1 MRTSSKASP
10 RDEFRDGPAVGRI
23 GRLGS
28 RAGPPPEGWTSLI
41 GTRANVL
48 VTGPAEALTAFVRDA
63 RPAMREPVRWA
74 ANTALMQ
81 SEPAAHTRVILTDV
95 NALDDAGQQWLMQ
108 RLNEPDGAD
117 TQVIS
122 LSSVPLFAL
131 VETNRFDATLYYR
144 LNTIHL
150 KI

>member
-1 MRTSSKASP
+1 MRISSKASP
-10 RDEFRDGPAVGRI
+10 RADSPSGLQLAASD
-23 GRLGS
+23 S
-28 RAGPPPEGWTSLI
+28 RVQGGPPPEGWTSLI

-74 ANTALMQ
+74 ANTTLLQ
-81 SEPAAHTRVILTDV
+81 SEPGHTLILTDV

-108 RLNEPDGAD
+108 QLNEPDGAD

-122 LSSVPLFAL
+122 LSSVPLYSL
-131 VETNRFDATLYYR
+131 VETNRFDAALYYR

>member
-1 MRTSSKASP
+1 MRISSKASP
-10 RDEFRDGPAVGRI
+10 RGESPAG
-23 GRLGS
+23 LQLAASDS
-28 RAGPPPEGWTSLI
+28 RVQGGPPPEGWTSLI

-48 VTGPAEALTAFVRDA
+48 VTGPAEALSAFVRDA

-74 ANTALMQ
+74 ANATLLH
-81 SEPAAHTRVILTDV
+81 SEPGHTLILTDV

-108 RLNEPDGAD
+108 QLNEPDGAD

-122 LSSVPLFAL
+122 LSSVPLYSL
-131 VETNRFDATLYYR
+131 VETNRFDAALYYR

>member
-1 MRTSSKASP
+1 MRISSKASP
-10 RDEFRDGPAVGRI
+10 RDEFPAGLQLAASDGRVQG
-23 GRLGS
+23 
-28 RAGPPPEGWTSLI
+28 GPPPDGWTSLI

-63 RPAMREPVRWA
+63 RGAMREPVRWA
-74 ANTALMQ
+74 ANGTLLR
-81 SEPAAHTRVILTDV
+81 SEPGQTLILTEV

-108 RLNEPDGAD
+108 RLNEPAGAD

-122 LSSVPLFAL
+122 LTSVPLFSL
-131 VETNRFDATLYYR
+131 VESNRFDAALYYR

>member
-1 MRTSSKASP
+1 MRISSKTSP
-10 RDEFRDGPAVGRI
+10 RGEFPAGLQLAASDGRVQGGLP
-23 GRLGS
+23 S
-28 RAGPPPEGWTSLI
+28 DGWTSLI

-48 VTGPAEALTAFVRDA
+48 VTGPEEALTAFVRDA

-74 ANTALMQ
+74 ANTTLSR
-81 SEPAAHTRVILTDV
+81 SEPGQTLILTDV

-108 RLNEPDGAD
+108 QLNEPHGAE

-122 LSSVPLFAL
+122 LTSVPLYAL
-131 VETNRFDATLYYR
+131 VEANRFDAALYYR

>member
-1 MRTSSKASP
+1 MRISSNASP
-10 RDEFRDGPAVGRI
+10 RGEFPAGLQLAATDSGVQG
-23 GRLGS
+23 
-28 RAGPPPEGWTSLI
+28 GPPPEGWTSLI
-41 GTRANVL
+41 GTRANLL

-63 RPAMREPVRWA
+63 RPAMREPVCWA
-74 ANTALMQ
+74 ANATLLR
-81 SEPAAHTRVILTDV
+81 SEPGQTLILTDV

-108 RLNEPDGAD
+108 RLNEPHGAE

-122 LSSVPLFAL
+122 LTSVPLFSL
-131 VETNRFDATLYYR
+131 VESNRFDAALYYR

>member
-1 MRTSSKASP
+1 MRISSKASP
-10 RDEFRDGPAVGRI
+10 RDASPAG
-23 GRLGS
+23 LHLAASDS
-28 RAGPPPEGWTSLI
+28 RVQGGPPPDGWNSLI

-74 ANTALMQ
+74 ANATLLR
-81 SEPAAHTRVILTDV
+81 SEPGHTLILTDV
-95 NALDDAGQQWLMQ
+95 NALDDAGQRWLMQ
-108 RLNEPDGAD
+108 QLNEPDGAD

-122 LSSVPLFAL
+122 LSSVPLYSL
-131 VETNRFDATLYYR
+131 VETNRFDAALYYR